1 MLSTVHSSPQSA
13 ISFSHLANMTSMIN
27 MPSTN
32 DTKNVFGNSVGSKHC
47 ALKIMKL
54 LENIPKIK

>member
-13 ISFSHLANMTSMIN
+13 IPFSHLANMTSMIN

-47 ALKIMKL
+47 AL
-54 LENIPKIK
+54 